1 MLKNQAID
9 FLSDENSNKLQTSI
23 TRLIVDEITARK
35 YPEQSEKFES
45 NFKNLYDIIKD
56 IPDNTIPYAQVAQ
69 AIFHLNNEDSESSI
83 DGILDILKQ
92 AIVFHINQIDGDE
105 IDTKTNILIK
115 IYEHLVLANT
125 QMNSLYSDQQS
136 QVTEIKTKLDGTTD
150 RFDET
155 EEAWNGI
162 KEQVERMYTSFV
174 SVLGIFVA
182 IAFTLFGAGSLIKD
196 IFASG
201 NPTRIEIGSKIMLAG
216 FTVILIYLLI
226 VGLFQ
231 GMASVIK
238 FDYFFS
244 IRKLYIVCF
253 VAGSVILSGYMYGH
267 NNVSW
272 SHLLMFTIFLSL
284 YFLVGAIVYVYGYG
298 YGFKIKSVFIK
309 FGKKK
314 SSNKL

>member
-23 TRLIVDEITARK
+23 TTLIVDEIKAQK

-45 NFKNLYDIIKD
+45 NFQNLYDIIKD

-69 AIFHLNNEDSESSI
+69 AIFHLNNEDSKSSI

-92 AIVFHINQIDGDE
+92 AIVSHIDQIDGDE
-105 IDTKTNILIK
+105 IDTNTNILIK

-136 QVTEIKTKLDGTTD
+136 QVTEIRANLEYTTNRFVKTEND
-150 RFDET
+150 
-155 EEAWNGI
+155 WNGI
-162 KEQVERMYTSFV
+162 KEQVDRMYSSFV

-182 IAFTLFGAGSLIKD
+182 ISFTLFGAGSLIKD
-196 IFASG
+196 IFALG

-231 GMASVIK
+231 GITSVTRI
-238 FDYFFS
+238 DYFFS

-267 NNVSW
+267 NNISW

-284 YFLVGAIVYVYGYG
+284 YFLVGAIVYG